1 MKRNAQI
8 NLNQTL
14 EQIEQKVWKEPRD
27 ALSLVTT
34 CHLLRKKPLKEFT
47 TEDLRI
53 MIGQNFNLD
62 ILIPLAM
69 ERLEENILA
78 EGNFY
83 EGDLLMNVLNSESNY
98 WINHKDQWKTVK
110 ELYELNIDIFNSDN
124 TYKQIRKNFEKFNR
138 INSL

>member
-69 ERLEENILA
+69 ERLEENI
-78 EGNFY
+78 F
-83 EGDLLMNVLNSESNY
+83 S
-98 WINHKDQWKTVK
+98 
-110 ELYELNIDIFNSDN
+110 
-124 TYKQIRKNFEKFNR
+124 
-138 INSL
+138 